1 MLLGAHIGISG
12 GIEQAPIEARKI
24 GCDVMQIFS
33 KNQQQWSANPLK
45 PEAAIA
51 FRANVKAQKIQAVGV
66 HTSYL
71 INMGSPQPALQER
84 SKAAFKDEIER
95 AEELGVDF
103 LIFHPGAHTGSGEA
117 AGLASIASGVRRAL
131 EETPGR
137 KVRVLLETAAGQ
149 GSTLGCSFEQLGHL
163 LSTIDVPD
171 RTGVCIDTCHVFA
184 SGYDFRTDKG
194 YKAMIDRLESTVG
207 AKRVYAFHLNDALSE
222 FGSRVDRHANIGE
235 GNIGLAGFRF
245 LLNDRRFATTPGFL
259 ETPLKGDKARPYAA
273 YEKDL
278 KTLRSLVKKG

>member
-12 GIEQAPIEARKI
+12 GIELAPIEARKI

-45 PEAAIA
+45 PEAVAA

-71 INMGSPQPALQER
+71 INLGSPQPGLQER
-84 SKAAFKDEIER
+84 SLAAFRDEIER
-95 AEELGVDF
+95 AEALGVDF
-103 LIFHPGAHTGSGEA
+103 LIFHPGAHTGSGEV
-117 AGLASIASGVRRAL
+117 AGLASIGSGVRRAL

-137 KVRVLLETAAGQ
+137 KVRVLFETAAGQ
-149 GSTLGCSFEQLGHL
+149 GSTLGCTFEQLGHL
-163 LSTIDVPD
+163 LDTVDHPD
-171 RTGVCIDTCHVFA
+171 RTGVCVDTCHIFA
-184 SGYDFRTDKG
+184 SGYDFRTEKG
-194 YKAMIDRLESTVG
+194 YKAMIEKLESAIG
-207 AKRVYAFHLNDALSE
+207 SKRVFAFHMNDALSE
-222 FGSRVDRHANIGE
+222 LGSRVDRHANIGE
-235 GNIGLAGFRF
+235 GNIGLSGFRF
-245 LLNDRRFATTPGFL
+245 LVNDKRFSSTAGFL